1 MDAAGFAFMGFPVG
15 SSSFQ
20 QSWPEFRP
28 TCRFCRSSSVTKAST
43 KVTKAPL
50 KAAAMPLAP
59 MPARRGEN
67 TGKQMK
73 TLFPSV

>member
-1 MDAAGFAFMGFPVG
+1 M
-15 SSSFQ
+15 
-20 QSWPEFRP
+20 
-28 TCRFCRSSSVTKAST
+28 TKAST